1 MTFQLTQ
8 EAQEAEKN
16 KFKKALPW
24 LSITFFP
31 MLLCAFYPNF
41 EFTLFLLGICC
52 FFCFLGYFLI
62 RSITN
67 MRLSTRISFDGDK
80 LTSHIDGQPDKI
92 INRNEIKKVIEIPK
106 EGLQINSINSSQVIR
121 IPLELEGFQILKTE
135 LATWALPT
143 EPSKTEFKL
152 YLVGVYGTLAIVISA
167 IFLKSKFLW
176 GLVFTIMAVFFIYGF
191 IQKIRSLKGI
201 AKWAPFIVP
210 LILALIAF
218 ILTKIIK

>member
-1 MTFQLTQ
+1 
-8 EAQEAEKN
+8 
-16 KFKKALPW
+16 
-24 LSITFFP
+24 
-31 MLLCAFYPNF
+31 
-41 EFTLFLLGICC
+41 
-52 FFCFLGYFLI
+52 
-62 RSITN
+62 